1 MFAHK
6 LGIGTRVENQQTEGS
21 GRKETS
27 SCPAEKQTPH
37 CSTAFIFCQSF
48 FLPHLKA
55 LGFFCLSWMHA
66 YKFHFNFFCCFLDLL
81 KTFLLWTTITVR
93 HKLAERKQMKNN
105 NSI

>member
-48 FLPHLKA
+48 FLPHLKE
-55 LGFFCLSWMHA
+55 LGFFLPI
-66 YKFHFNFFCCFLDLL
+66 LDARLQIPFQF
-81 KTFLLWTTITVR
+81 FLLFSRFTQN
-93 HKLAERKQMKNN
+93 LP
-105 NSI
+105 SLDYYYC